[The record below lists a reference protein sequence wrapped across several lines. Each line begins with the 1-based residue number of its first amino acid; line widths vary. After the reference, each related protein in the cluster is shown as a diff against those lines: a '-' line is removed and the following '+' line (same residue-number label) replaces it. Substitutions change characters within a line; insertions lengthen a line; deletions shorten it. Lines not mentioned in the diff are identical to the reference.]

1 MVDECVSRTATETE
15 TLSRGVY
22 ATFHTRV
29 VPASVPPTARKLPS
43 SCLGTRARVAPN
55 MTSYG
60 QGKVP
65 EGVLE
70 LRARAATRDV
80 DLFFSRVTRT
90 HAVSVVGI
98 LYIRVHRVPLTTSAC
113 SDQCGS
119 RDTETEHDGKRCCG
133 SFSSFPEGP
142 NRTNTPAEVPVVG
155 VQCCRRCRIGN
166 AHQL

>member
-1 MVDECVSRTATETE
+1 MDERVSRTATETE

-29 VPASVPPTARKLPS
+29 VLASVPPTARKLPS

-65 EGVLE
+65 EEVLE

-80 DLFFSRVTRT
+80 DLFFLRVTRT
-90 HAVSVVGI
+90 HAHTQFLWLAYCIYVYIGCHLQPQLVAISVA
-98 LYIRVHRVPLTTSAC
+98 LETRKRNTTGRAVAIPFLPF
-113 SDQCGS
+113 QKAPIEQTP
-119 RDTETEHDGKRCCG
+119 RQRC
-133 SFSSFPEGP
+133 
-142 NRTNTPAEVPVVG
+142 
-155 VQCCRRCRIGN
+155 
-166 AHQL
+166 L